1 MNPVLFILQVL
12 AGQGMMIIDLLKVI
26 IVLLS
31 AILCMNLYNQFDM
44 KTKRQRLTQGGRVIL
59 QKIDRKIVELVDNRG
74 K

>member
-1 MNPVLFILQVL
+1 
-12 AGQGMMIIDLLKVI
+12 MIIDLLKVI

-59 QKIDRKIVELVDNRG
+59 QKIDRKIVELVDNR

>member
-59 QKIDRKIVELVDNRG
+59 QKIDRKIVELVDNR

>member
-59 QKIDRKIVELVDNRG
+59 QKIDRRIVELVDNR

>member
-26 IVLLS
+26 VVLLS

-59 QKIDRKIVELVDNRG
+59 QKIDRKIVELVDNR